1 MGKKGE
7 FHRILVDGKVIF
19 DNLVQGEFFERM
31 EDLSIQYYQT
41 GSPHPNTISTQ
52 IIMEDN

>member
-19 DNLVQGEFFERM
+19 DNLGQGEFFERM

-41 GSPHPNTISTQ
+41 GSPNPNTISSQ
-52 IIMEDN
+52 IIMDDN

>member
-7 FHRILVDGKVIF
+7 FHRILVDGKVRF
-19 DNLVQGEFFERM
+19 DNLGQGEFFERM

>member
-19 DNLVQGEFFERM
+19 DNLGQGEFFERM